1 MLHGL
6 TGRRTYGV
14 LPFQHGLGIDE
25 EDGLRVS
32 LRGAVRESVV
42 APPVGDDVLR
52 VAVCAVP
59 LMSNFTDVDAL
70 AAEPG
75 VVVRFVD
82 RAEELVDADLV
93 VVPGTRGTV
102 RALRWLRER
111 GLADALARRAAEGRP
126 VLGICGG
133 FQVLGEHIEDDV
145 ESREGS
151 VAGLGLL
158 PVRVRFAREKTLA
171 RPVGEALGEPVEGYE
186 IHHGVAEVAGGE
198 AFLDGCRVGEMWG
211 THWHGSLESD
221 GFRRRFLAGWRGRP
235 APLRPR
241 ARTSFAA
248 LREEQLDLLG
258 DLIEEHADTDALLSL
273 IEKGAPAGL
282 PFIAPGA
289 PVTGGP
295 GTRPRPPRPLPER
308 SFECH
313 HAPRHQGGPVSTP
326 YPFTALVGQDDL
338 RLALLLNAV
347 SPAVGGVLVRGEKG
361 TAKSTAVRALSA
373 LLPEVP
379 VVAGCRFSLRPG
391 RRRPELPRRPARGG
405 RRAARPAR
413 MVELP
418 VGASEDRLVGA
429 LDIERALAEGVKAFE
444 PGLLADAH
452 RGILYVDEVN
462 LLHDHLVDLLLDA
475 AAMGASYVE
484 REGVSV
490 RHAARF
496 LLVGTMNPE
505 EGELRPQLLDRFG
518 LTVEVAAS
526 RETDQRVEVVRRR
539 LAHDDDPEAFAGRW
553 ADEEAALRDRVVAA
567 RALLPQVVL
576 GDGALRQIAATCA
589 AFEVDG
595 MRADIVMARTA
606 TALAAWAGRTDVRS
620 EDVRQAALLAL
631 PHRRR
636 RNPFDAPGLDEDK
649 LDETLDEAREDDA
662 PEPPGSPEPPEG
674 DDDPDG
680 GPGGGGGQPPAD
692 GGPDSP
698 GLPPQQSRDQA
709 EDRNQGEGAGQEDAP
724 APQAPAAGG
733 PGEQGAVS
741 AAEPFR
747 TRMLSVPGIGEGA
760 AGRRSRAR
768 TEHGRTTGSRRPR
781 GALTKLH
788 LAATVQAAAPHQRAR
803 GRSGTGLVVRRDDLR
818 QATREGREGNLVL
831 FVVDAS
837 GSMAARQRM
846 SAVKGAVLSLLLDAY
861 QRRDKVGLVTFRGSA
876 AEVALP
882 PTSSVDA
889 AAARLETLPTGGR
902 TPLAAG
908 LLRAHDV
915 LRVERLR
922 DAARRP
928 LLVVVTD
935 GRATGGVEP
944 VAQAGRAARL
954 FAADGV
960 ASVVVDCESGYVRLG
975 LAGQLAGE
983 LGGTAVTLDELRAD
997 SIAGL
1002 VKDVQGHGNHSRK
1015 AA

>member
-1 MLHGL
+1 M
-6 TGRRTYGV
+6 TT
-14 LPFQHGLGIDE
+14 PF
-25 EDGLRVS
+25 
-32 LRGAVRESVV
+32 
-42 APPVGDDVLR
+42 
-52 VAVCAVP
+52 
-59 LMSNFTDVDAL
+59 
-70 AAEPG
+70 
-75 VVVRFVD
+75 
-82 RAEELVDADLV
+82 
-93 VVPGTRGTV
+93 
-102 RALRWLRER
+102 
-111 GLADALARRAAEGRP
+111 
-126 VLGICGG
+126 
-133 FQVLGEHIEDDV
+133 
-145 ESREGS
+145 
-151 VAGLGLL
+151 
-158 PVRVRFAREKTLA
+158 
-171 RPVGEALGEPVEGYE
+171 
-186 IHHGVAEVAGGE
+186 
-198 AFLDGCRVGEMWG
+198 
-211 THWHGSLESD
+211 
-221 GFRRRFLAGWRGRP
+221 
-235 APLRPR
+235 
-241 ARTSFAA
+241 
-248 LREEQLDLLG
+248 
-258 DLIEEHADTDALLSL
+258 
-273 IEKGAPAGL
+273 
-282 PFIAPGA
+282 
-289 PVTGGP
+289 
-295 GTRPRPPRPLPER
+295 
-308 SFECH
+308 
-313 HAPRHQGGPVSTP
+313 
-326 YPFTALVGQDDL
+326 PFTAVVGQDDL

-373 LLPEVP
+373 LLPEVA
-379 VVAGCRFSLRPG
+379 VVPGCRFSCDPAAPDPACPDGPHEPG
-391 RRRPELPRRPARGG
+391 PGAS
-405 RRAARPAR
+405 RASR

-490 RHAARF
+490 RHASKF

-526 RETDQRVEVVRRR
+526 REPDQRVEVVRRR
-539 LAHDDDPEAFAGRW
+539 LAYDDDPAGFAARW
-553 ADEEAALRDRVVAA
+553 AAEEAAVRQRIVAA
-567 RALLPQVVL
+567 RTLLPSVRL

-606 TALAAWAGRTDVRS
+606 TALAAWAGRTDVLA

-649 LDETLDEAREDDA
+649 LDETLEEFSGPEDDD
-662 PEPPGSPEPPEG
+662 EP
-674 DDDPDG
+674 DPD
-680 GPGGGGGQPPAD
+680 GPGGGGGGAPSPEEGPQGGDTGARPEAGEDGEPQPSGAAE
-692 GGPDSP
+692 
-698 GLPPQQSRDQA
+698 QS
-709 EDRNQGEGAGQEDAP
+709 
-724 APQAPAAGG
+724 
-733 PGEQGAVS
+733 AVRAS
-741 AAEPFR
+741 EPFR
-747 TRMLSVPGIGEGA
+747 TKVLSVPGLGDGA

-768 TEHGRTTGSRRPR
+768 TEHGRTTGARRPR

-803 GRSGTGLVVRRDDLR
+803 GRSGRGLVVRRDDLR

-861 QRRDKVGLVTFRGSA
+861 QRRDKVGLVTFRGTA
-876 AEVALP
+876 GEVALP

-908 LLRAHDV
+908 LLRAHEV

-922 DAARRP
+922 DPARRA
-928 LLVVVTD
+928 LVVVVTD
-935 GRATGGVEP
+935 GRATGGPEP
-944 VAQAGRAARL
+944 VALAGRAARL
-954 FAADGV
+954 FAAEGV
-960 ASVVVDCESGYVRLG
+960 ASVVVDCESGPVRLG

-1002 VKDVQGHGNHSRK
+1002 VKDVQRR

>member
-1 MLHGL
+1 M
-6 TGRRTYGV
+6 
-14 LPFQHGLGIDE
+14 
-25 EDGLRVS
+25 
-32 LRGAVRESVV
+32 
-42 APPVGDDVLR
+42 
-52 VAVCAVP
+52 
-59 LMSNFTDVDAL
+59 
-70 AAEPG
+70 
-75 VVVRFVD
+75 
-82 RAEELVDADLV
+82 
-93 VVPGTRGTV
+93 
-102 RALRWLRER
+102 
-111 GLADALARRAAEGRP
+111 
-126 VLGICGG
+126 
-133 FQVLGEHIEDDV
+133 
-145 ESREGS
+145 
-151 VAGLGLL
+151 
-158 PVRVRFAREKTLA
+158 
-171 RPVGEALGEPVEGYE
+171 
-186 IHHGVAEVAGGE
+186 
-198 AFLDGCRVGEMWG
+198 
-211 THWHGSLESD
+211 
-221 GFRRRFLAGWRGRP
+221 
-235 APLRPR
+235 
-241 ARTSFAA
+241 
-248 LREEQLDLLG
+248 
-258 DLIEEHADTDALLSL
+258 
-273 IEKGAPAGL
+273 
-282 PFIAPGA
+282 
-289 PVTGGP
+289 
-295 GTRPRPPRPLPER
+295 
-308 SFECH
+308 
-313 HAPRHQGGPVSTP
+313 STP
-326 YPFTALVGQDDL
+326 YPFTAVVGQDDL

-347 SPAVGGVLVRGEKG
+347 SPQVGGVLVRGEKG
-361 TAKSTAVRALSA
+361 TAKSTAVRALAA
-373 LLPEVP
+373 LMPEIEVVP
-379 VVAGCRFSLRPG
+379 GCRFSCDPAAPDPSCPDGPHEPSSGTERPTA
-391 RRRPELPRRPARGG
+391 L
-405 RRAARPAR
+405 
-413 MVELP
+413 VELP

-444 PGLLADAH
+444 PGLLASAN

-526 RETDQRVEVVRRR
+526 REPEQRVEVVRRR
-539 LAHDDDPEAFAGRW
+539 LAHDDDPAGFAARW
-553 ADEEAALRDRVVAA
+553 ADEEAAVRQRIVAA
-567 RALLPQVVL
+567 RELLPQVRL

-606 TALAAWAGRTDVRS
+606 TALAAWAGRTDVLA

-649 LDETLDEAREDDA
+649 LDETLQEFGGSEDDD
-662 PEPPGSPEPPEG
+662 PDPG
-674 DDDPDG
+674 PDG
-680 GPGGGGGQPPAD
+680 GPGGGGGQPSPEDD
-692 GGPDSP
+692 GG
-698 GLPPQQSRDQA
+698 GPQD
-709 EDRNQGEGAGQEDAP
+709 GESGGEPQPSGAGA
-724 APQAPAAGG
+724 
-733 PGEQGAVS
+733 GEQSAVRAS
-741 AAEPFR
+741 EPFR
-747 TRMLSVPGIGEGA
+747 TKVLSVSGLGEGA

-768 TEHGRTTGSRRPR
+768 TEHGRTTGARRPQ

-803 GRSGTGLVVRRDDLR
+803 GRTGSGLLLRRDDLR
-818 QATREGREGNLVL
+818 QAVREGHESNLVL

-861 QRRDKVGLVTFRGSA
+861 QRRDKVGLVTFRGSG

-889 AAARLETLPTGGR
+889 AAARLESLPTGGR

-908 LLRAHDV
+908 LLKAHDV

-922 DAARRP
+922 DPARRA

-935 GRATGGVEP
+935 GRATGGPEP
-944 VAQAGRAARL
+944 VALAGRAARL
-954 FAADGV
+954 FAAEGV
-960 ASVVVDCESGYVRLG
+960 ASVVVDCESGPVRLG
-975 LAGQLAGE
+975 LAGRLAGE

-1002 VKDVQGHGNHSRK
+1002 VREVQGNRR

>member
-1 MLHGL
+1 M
-6 TGRRTYGV
+6 TT
-14 LPFQHGLGIDE
+14 PF
-25 EDGLRVS
+25 
-32 LRGAVRESVV
+32 
-42 APPVGDDVLR
+42 
-52 VAVCAVP
+52 
-59 LMSNFTDVDAL
+59 
-70 AAEPG
+70 
-75 VVVRFVD
+75 
-82 RAEELVDADLV
+82 
-93 VVPGTRGTV
+93 
-102 RALRWLRER
+102 
-111 GLADALARRAAEGRP
+111 
-126 VLGICGG
+126 
-133 FQVLGEHIEDDV
+133 
-145 ESREGS
+145 
-151 VAGLGLL
+151 
-158 PVRVRFAREKTLA
+158 
-171 RPVGEALGEPVEGYE
+171 
-186 IHHGVAEVAGGE
+186 
-198 AFLDGCRVGEMWG
+198 
-211 THWHGSLESD
+211 
-221 GFRRRFLAGWRGRP
+221 
-235 APLRPR
+235 
-241 ARTSFAA
+241 
-248 LREEQLDLLG
+248 
-258 DLIEEHADTDALLSL
+258 
-273 IEKGAPAGL
+273 
-282 PFIAPGA
+282 
-289 PVTGGP
+289 
-295 GTRPRPPRPLPER
+295 
-308 SFECH
+308 
-313 HAPRHQGGPVSTP
+313 
-326 YPFTALVGQDDL
+326 PFTAVVGQDDL

-347 SPAVGGVLVRGEKG
+347 SPSVGGVLVRGEKG
-361 TAKSTAVRALSA
+361 TAKSTAVRALTS
-373 LLPEVP
+373 LLPEVA
-379 VVAGCRFSLRPG
+379 VVPGCRFSCD
-391 RRRPELPRRPARGG
+391 PASPDSGCPDGPHDGG
-405 RRAARPAR
+405 GGGASRPAR

-444 PGLLADAH
+444 PGLLAAAH

-518 LTVEVAAS
+518 LTVEVSAS
-526 RETDQRVEVVRRR
+526 REPDQRVEVVRRR
-539 LAHDDDPEAFAGRW
+539 LAYDDDPAGFAARW
-553 ADEEAALRDRVVAA
+553 ADEEAAVQQRIVGA
-567 RALLPQVVL
+567 RELLPSVRL

-606 TALAAWAGRTDVRS
+606 TALAAWAGRTDVLA

-649 LDETLDEAREDDA
+649 LDETLEEF
-662 PEPPGSPEPPEG
+662 SG
-674 DDDPDG
+674 DDDPDPDGDGG
-680 GPGGGGGQPPAD
+680 GPGGGGGRPEPDEGPAGD
-692 GGPDSP
+692 GADAARP
-698 GLPPQQSRDQA
+698 A
-709 EDRNQGEGAGQEDAP
+709 EGEGEP
-724 APQAPAAGG
+724 APGG
-733 PGEQGAVS
+733 AGEQSPVR

-747 TRMLSVPGIGEGA
+747 AKVLSVPGIGEGV

-768 TEHGRTTGSRRPR
+768 TEHGRTTGARRPQ
-781 GALTKLH
+781 GTLTKLH

-803 GRSGTGLVVRRDDLR
+803 GRSGRGLVVRRDDLR

-876 AEVALP
+876 ADVALP

-889 AAARLETLPTGGR
+889 AAARLESLPTGGR

-908 LLRAHDV
+908 LLKAHDV

-922 DAARRP
+922 DPARRA
-928 LLVVVTD
+928 LVVVVTD
-935 GRATGGVEP
+935 GRATGGPEP
-944 VAQAGRAARL
+944 VAMASRAARL
-954 FAADGV
+954 FAADGI
-960 ASVVVDCESGYVRLG
+960 ASVVVDCESGPVRLG
-975 LAGQLAGE
+975 LAGRLAGE

-1002 VKDVQGHGNHSRK
+1002 VKDVQRR

>member
-1 MLHGL
+1 M
-6 TGRRTYGV
+6 
-14 LPFQHGLGIDE
+14 
-25 EDGLRVS
+25 
-32 LRGAVRESVV
+32 
-42 APPVGDDVLR
+42 
-52 VAVCAVP
+52 
-59 LMSNFTDVDAL
+59 
-70 AAEPG
+70 
-75 VVVRFVD
+75 
-82 RAEELVDADLV
+82 
-93 VVPGTRGTV
+93 
-102 RALRWLRER
+102 
-111 GLADALARRAAEGRP
+111 
-126 VLGICGG
+126 
-133 FQVLGEHIEDDV
+133 
-145 ESREGS
+145 
-151 VAGLGLL
+151 
-158 PVRVRFAREKTLA
+158 
-171 RPVGEALGEPVEGYE
+171 
-186 IHHGVAEVAGGE
+186 
-198 AFLDGCRVGEMWG
+198 
-211 THWHGSLESD
+211 
-221 GFRRRFLAGWRGRP
+221 
-235 APLRPR
+235 
-241 ARTSFAA
+241 
-248 LREEQLDLLG
+248 
-258 DLIEEHADTDALLSL
+258 
-273 IEKGAPAGL
+273 
-282 PFIAPGA
+282 
-289 PVTGGP
+289 
-295 GTRPRPPRPLPER
+295 
-308 SFECH
+308 
-313 HAPRHQGGPVSTP
+313 STP
-326 YPFTALVGQDDL
+326 FPFTAVVGQDDL

-347 SPAVGGVLVRGEKG
+347 SPAAGGVLVRGEKG
-361 TAKSTAVRALSA
+361 TAKSTAVRALSV
-373 LLPEVP
+373 LLPAVD
-379 VVAGCRFSLRPG
+379 VVAGCRFSCAPG
-391 RRRPELPRRPARGG
+391 APDPGCPDGPHETGSG
-405 RRAARPAR
+405 TTRPAR

-526 RETDQRVEVVRRR
+526 REPEQRVEVVRRR
-539 LAHDDDPEAFAGRW
+539 LAYDDDPAGFAARW
-553 ADEEAALRDRVVAA
+553 ADEEAAVRQRIVAA
-567 RALLPQVVL
+567 RELLPSVRL

-606 TALAAWAGRTDVRS
+606 TALAAWAGRTEVLA

-649 LDETLDEAREDDA
+649 LDETLEEF
-662 PEPPGSPEPPEG
+662 SG
-674 DDDPDG
+674 DTDGDGDHDPDPDDG
-680 GPGGGGGQPPAD
+680 GPGPGGGGG
-692 GGPDSP
+692 
-698 GLPPQQSRDQA
+698 
-709 EDRNQGEGAGQEDAP
+709 EP
-724 APQAPAAGG
+724 APDEGPQGGDTGARPEAGEDGEPQASGAR
-733 PGEQGAVS
+733 EQSAVRAS
-741 AAEPFR
+741 EPFR
-747 TRMLSVPGIGEGA
+747 TKVLSVPGIGQGA

-768 TEHGRTTGSRRPR
+768 TEHGRTTGARRPR

-803 GRSGTGLVVRRDDLR
+803 GRVGRGLVVRRDDLR

-846 SAVKGAVLSLLLDAY
+846 SAVKGAVVSLLLDAY
-861 QRRDKVGLVTFRGSA
+861 QRRDKVGLVTFRGSS

-889 AAARLETLPTGGR
+889 AAARLESLPTGGR

-908 LLRAHDV
+908 LLKAHDV

-922 DAARRP
+922 DPARRA
-928 LLVVVTD
+928 LVVVVTD
-935 GRATGGVEP
+935 GRATGGPEP
-944 VAQAGRAARL
+944 VVMAGRAARL
-954 FAADGV
+954 FAAEGI
-960 ASVVVDCESGYVRLG
+960 ASVVVDCEAGPVRLG

-1002 VKDVQGHGNHSRK
+1002 VKDVQRR

>member
-1 MLHGL
+1 M
-6 TGRRTYGV
+6 TT
-14 LPFQHGLGIDE
+14 PF
-25 EDGLRVS
+25 
-32 LRGAVRESVV
+32 
-42 APPVGDDVLR
+42 
-52 VAVCAVP
+52 
-59 LMSNFTDVDAL
+59 
-70 AAEPG
+70 
-75 VVVRFVD
+75 
-82 RAEELVDADLV
+82 
-93 VVPGTRGTV
+93 
-102 RALRWLRER
+102 
-111 GLADALARRAAEGRP
+111 
-126 VLGICGG
+126 
-133 FQVLGEHIEDDV
+133 
-145 ESREGS
+145 
-151 VAGLGLL
+151 
-158 PVRVRFAREKTLA
+158 
-171 RPVGEALGEPVEGYE
+171 
-186 IHHGVAEVAGGE
+186 
-198 AFLDGCRVGEMWG
+198 
-211 THWHGSLESD
+211 
-221 GFRRRFLAGWRGRP
+221 
-235 APLRPR
+235 
-241 ARTSFAA
+241 
-248 LREEQLDLLG
+248 
-258 DLIEEHADTDALLSL
+258 
-273 IEKGAPAGL
+273 
-282 PFIAPGA
+282 
-289 PVTGGP
+289 
-295 GTRPRPPRPLPER
+295 
-308 SFECH
+308 
-313 HAPRHQGGPVSTP
+313 
-326 YPFTALVGQDDL
+326 PFTAVVGQDDL

-373 LLPEVP
+373 LLPQVP
-379 VVAGCRFSLRPG
+379 VVPGCRFSCDPASPDPG
-391 RRRPELPRRPARGG
+391 CPDGPHEAGG
-405 RRAARPAR
+405 GVERPAR

-429 LDIERALAEGVKAFE
+429 LDIERALSEGVKAFE

-526 RETDQRVEVVRRR
+526 REPDQRVEVVRRR
-539 LAHDDDPEAFAGRW
+539 LAYDDDPAGFAARW
-553 ADEEAALRDRVVAA
+553 AEEEAEVRARIVAA
-567 RALLPQVVL
+567 RELLPSVRL

-606 TALAAWAGRTDVRS
+606 TALAAWAGRTDVLA

-649 LDETLDEAREDDA
+649 LDETLEEFGG
-662 PEPPGSPEPPEG
+662 PE
-674 DDDPDG
+674 DDDPDPDPG
-680 GPGGGGGQPPAD
+680 PDGPGGGGGQPDP
-692 GGPDSP
+692 
-698 GLPPQQSRDQA
+698 
-709 EDRNQGEGAGQEDAP
+709 GEGPEGGDTGARPEAGEGGQ
-724 APQAPAAGG
+724 PQPSGG
-733 PGEQGAVS
+733 GEQSAVRPS
-741 AAEPFR
+741 EPFR
-747 TRMLSVPGIGEGA
+747 TKVLSVPGIGEGA

-768 TEHGRTTGSRRPR
+768 TEHGRTTGARRPR

-803 GRSGTGLVVRRDDLR
+803 GRSGPGLVVRRDDLR

-861 QRRDKVGLVTFRGSA
+861 QRRDKVGLVTFRGTGA
-876 AEVALP
+876 DVALP

-889 AAARLETLPTGGR
+889 AAARLESLPTGGR

-922 DAARRP
+922 DPARRP
-928 LLVVVTD
+928 LVVLVTD
-935 GRATGGVEP
+935 GRATGGPEP
-944 VAQAGRAARL
+944 VALAGRAARL

-960 ASVVVDCESGYVRLG
+960 ASVVVDCESGPVRLG

-1002 VKDVQGHGNHSRK
+1002 VKDVQRR

>member
-1 MLHGL
+1 M
-6 TGRRTYGV
+6 
-14 LPFQHGLGIDE
+14 
-25 EDGLRVS
+25 
-32 LRGAVRESVV
+32 
-42 APPVGDDVLR
+42 
-52 VAVCAVP
+52 
-59 LMSNFTDVDAL
+59 
-70 AAEPG
+70 
-75 VVVRFVD
+75 
-82 RAEELVDADLV
+82 
-93 VVPGTRGTV
+93 
-102 RALRWLRER
+102 
-111 GLADALARRAAEGRP
+111 
-126 VLGICGG
+126 
-133 FQVLGEHIEDDV
+133 
-145 ESREGS
+145 
-151 VAGLGLL
+151 
-158 PVRVRFAREKTLA
+158 
-171 RPVGEALGEPVEGYE
+171 
-186 IHHGVAEVAGGE
+186 
-198 AFLDGCRVGEMWG
+198 
-211 THWHGSLESD
+211 
-221 GFRRRFLAGWRGRP
+221 
-235 APLRPR
+235 
-241 ARTSFAA
+241 
-248 LREEQLDLLG
+248 
-258 DLIEEHADTDALLSL
+258 
-273 IEKGAPAGL
+273 
-282 PFIAPGA
+282 
-289 PVTGGP
+289 
-295 GTRPRPPRPLPER
+295 
-308 SFECH
+308 
-313 HAPRHQGGPVSTP
+313 STP
-326 YPFTALVGQDDL
+326 FPFTAVVGQDDL

-373 LLPEVP
+373 LLPAVD
-379 VVAGCRFSLRPG
+379 VVSGCRFSCDPDAPDPACPDGPHEPG
-391 RRRPELPRRPARGG
+391 AFES
-405 RRAARPAR
+405 RPAR

-526 RETDQRVEVVRRR
+526 REPDQRVEVVRRR
-539 LAHDDDPEAFAGRW
+539 LAYDDDPAGFAARW
-553 ADEEAALRDRVVAA
+553 ADEEAAVRQRIVAA
-567 RALLPQVVL
+567 RELLPQVRL

-606 TALAAWAGRTDVRS
+606 TALAAWAGRTDVLA

-649 LDETLDEAREDDA
+649 LDETLEQFA
-662 PEPPGSPEPPEG
+662 G
-674 DDDPDG
+674 DDGDGGDGDDEPDPGPD
-680 GPGGGGGQPPAD
+680 GPGGGGGRPEPDD
-692 GGPDSP
+692 GGPRGDDAAARP
-698 GLPPQQSRDQA
+698 EAG
-709 EDRNQGEGAGQEDAP
+709 EDGEQRPSGAGGGE
-724 APQAPAAGG
+724 QAPAR
-733 PGEQGAVS
+733 

-747 TRMLSVPGIGEGA
+747 TKVLSVPGIGEGA

-768 TEHGRTTGSRRPR
+768 TEHGRTTGARRPR

-803 GRSGTGLVVRRDDLR
+803 GRSGPGLVVRRDDLR

-861 QRRDKVGLVTFRGSA
+861 QRRDKVGLVTFRGRDA
-876 AEVALP
+876 QVALP

-889 AAARLETLPTGGR
+889 AAVRLESLPTGGR

-908 LLRAHDV
+908 LLRAHEV

-922 DAARRP
+922 DPARRA
-928 LLVVVTD
+928 LVVVVTD
-935 GRATGGVEP
+935 GRATGGPEP
-944 VAQAGRAARL
+944 VALAGRAARL
-954 FAADGV
+954 FAAEGV
-960 ASVVVDCESGYVRLG
+960 ASVVVDCESGPVRLG

-1002 VKDVQGHGNHSRK
+1002 VRDVQGTSRR

>member
-1 MLHGL
+1 M
-6 TGRRTYGV
+6 TT
-14 LPFQHGLGIDE
+14 PF
-25 EDGLRVS
+25 
-32 LRGAVRESVV
+32 
-42 APPVGDDVLR
+42 
-52 VAVCAVP
+52 
-59 LMSNFTDVDAL
+59 
-70 AAEPG
+70 
-75 VVVRFVD
+75 
-82 RAEELVDADLV
+82 
-93 VVPGTRGTV
+93 
-102 RALRWLRER
+102 
-111 GLADALARRAAEGRP
+111 
-126 VLGICGG
+126 
-133 FQVLGEHIEDDV
+133 
-145 ESREGS
+145 
-151 VAGLGLL
+151 
-158 PVRVRFAREKTLA
+158 
-171 RPVGEALGEPVEGYE
+171 
-186 IHHGVAEVAGGE
+186 
-198 AFLDGCRVGEMWG
+198 
-211 THWHGSLESD
+211 
-221 GFRRRFLAGWRGRP
+221 
-235 APLRPR
+235 
-241 ARTSFAA
+241 
-248 LREEQLDLLG
+248 
-258 DLIEEHADTDALLSL
+258 
-273 IEKGAPAGL
+273 
-282 PFIAPGA
+282 
-289 PVTGGP
+289 
-295 GTRPRPPRPLPER
+295 
-308 SFECH
+308 
-313 HAPRHQGGPVSTP
+313 
-326 YPFTALVGQDDL
+326 PFTAVVGQDDL

-373 LLPEVP
+373 LLPAVP
-379 VVAGCRFSLRPG
+379 VVAGCRFSCDPAAPDPG
-391 RRRPELPRRPARGG
+391 CPDGPHEDTAG
-405 RRAARPAR
+405 ASRPAR

-490 RHAARF
+490 RHASKF

-526 RETDQRVEVVRRR
+526 REPDQRVEVVRRR
-539 LAHDDDPEAFAGRW
+539 LAYDDDPAGFAARW
-553 ADEEAALRDRVVAA
+553 ADEEAAVRQRIVAA
-567 RALLPQVVL
+567 RELLPSVRL

-606 TALAAWAGRTDVRS
+606 TALAAWAGRTDVLA

-649 LDETLDEAREDDA
+649 LDETLEEFGG
-662 PEPPGSPEPPEG
+662 P
-674 DDDPDG
+674 DDDPDPDPG
-680 GPGGGGGQPPAD
+680 PDGPGGGGGRPDPDDAPQGDGDTAARPEAGENGQPQP
-692 GGPDSP
+692 S
-698 GLPPQQSRDQA
+698 
-709 EDRNQGEGAGQEDAP
+709 GAGEQSP
-724 APQAPAAGG
+724 ARA
-733 PGEQGAVS
+733 S
-741 AAEPFR
+741 EPFR
-747 TRMLSVPGIGEGA
+747 TKVLSVPGIGEGA

-768 TEHGRTTGSRRPR
+768 TEHGRTTGARRPR

-788 LAATVQAAAPHQRAR
+788 LAATVRAAAPHQRAR
-803 GRSGTGLVVRRDDLR
+803 GRSGPGLVVRRDDLR

-846 SAVKGAVLSLLLDAY
+846 GAVKGAVLSLLLDAY

-908 LLRAHDV
+908 LLRAHEV

-922 DAARRP
+922 DPARRP
-928 LLVVVTD
+928 LVVLVTD
-935 GRATGGVEP
+935 GRATGGPEP
-944 VAQAGRAARL
+944 VALAGRAARL

-960 ASVVVDCESGYVRLG
+960 ASVVVDCESGPVRLG
-975 LAGQLAGE
+975 LVGQLAGE

-1002 VKDVQGHGNHSRK
+1002 VKDVQRR

>member
-1 MLHGL
+1 M
-6 TGRRTYGV
+6 
-14 LPFQHGLGIDE
+14 
-25 EDGLRVS
+25 
-32 LRGAVRESVV
+32 
-42 APPVGDDVLR
+42 
-52 VAVCAVP
+52 
-59 LMSNFTDVDAL
+59 
-70 AAEPG
+70 
-75 VVVRFVD
+75 
-82 RAEELVDADLV
+82 
-93 VVPGTRGTV
+93 
-102 RALRWLRER
+102 
-111 GLADALARRAAEGRP
+111 
-126 VLGICGG
+126 
-133 FQVLGEHIEDDV
+133 
-145 ESREGS
+145 
-151 VAGLGLL
+151 
-158 PVRVRFAREKTLA
+158 
-171 RPVGEALGEPVEGYE
+171 
-186 IHHGVAEVAGGE
+186 
-198 AFLDGCRVGEMWG
+198 
-211 THWHGSLESD
+211 
-221 GFRRRFLAGWRGRP
+221 
-235 APLRPR
+235 
-241 ARTSFAA
+241 
-248 LREEQLDLLG
+248 
-258 DLIEEHADTDALLSL
+258 
-273 IEKGAPAGL
+273 
-282 PFIAPGA
+282 
-289 PVTGGP
+289 
-295 GTRPRPPRPLPER
+295 
-308 SFECH
+308 
-313 HAPRHQGGPVSTP
+313 STP

-373 LLPEVP
+373 LLPQVP
-379 VVAGCRFSLRPG
+379 VVAGCRFSCD
-391 RRRPELPRRPARGG
+391 PAAPDPACPDGPHEAGG
-405 RRAARPAR
+405 ASVRDAR

-539 LAHDDDPEAFAGRW
+539 LAYDDDAEGFAARW
-553 ADEEAALRDRVVAA
+553 HDEEAALRARIVAA
-567 RALLPQVVL
+567 RALLPHVRL

-606 TALAAWAGRTDVRS
+606 TALAAWAGREDVLA

-649 LDETLDEAREDDA
+649 LDDTLEQASDGDQ
-662 PEPPGSPEPPEG
+662 G
-674 DDDPDG
+674 DDDPDPD
-680 GPGGGGGQPPAD
+680 GPGGGGNPPES
-692 GGPDSP
+692 GPDTPDTPGSP
-698 GLPPQQSRDQA
+698 ESQPEQP
-709 EDRNQGEGAGQEDAP
+709 ETQGDTGQEDEASP
-724 APQAPAAGG
+724 AQAPAAGG
-733 PGEQGAVS
+733 GEQQPVR

-747 TRMLSVPGIGEGA
+747 TKMLSVPGLGEGA

-768 TEHGRTTGSRRPR
+768 TEHGRTTGARRPQ

-803 GRSGTGLVVRRDDLR
+803 GRSGRGLVVRRDDLR

-861 QRRDKVGLVTFRGSA
+861 QRRDKVGLVTFRGA
-876 AEVALP
+876 DAEVALP

-902 TPLAAG
+902 TPVAAG
-908 LLRAHDV
+908 LLKAHEV

-922 DAARRP
+922 DPARRP
-928 LLVVVTD
+928 LVVVVTD

-954 FAADGV
+954 FGAAGI
-960 ASVVVDCESGYVRLG
+960 ASVVVDCESGPVRLG

-983 LGGTAVTLDELRAD
+983 LGGTAVTLDELRAE

-1002 VKDVQGHGNHSRK
+1002 VKDVQGTRMRSV
-1015 AA
+1015 A